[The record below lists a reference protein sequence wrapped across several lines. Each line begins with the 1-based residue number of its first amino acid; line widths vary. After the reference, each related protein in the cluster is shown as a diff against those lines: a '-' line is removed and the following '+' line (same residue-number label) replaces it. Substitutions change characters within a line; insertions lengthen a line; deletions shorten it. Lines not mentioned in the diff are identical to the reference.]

1 MGLVPEVSVL
11 GRPADFTLASRLAQP
26 DTRTTA
32 ILRDEENACVF
43 QGAADR
49 GVVGG
54 RHDGFVLGELGAPDG
69 RNTDGGMRRQ
79 VLGAPAQQ
87 RPCGADLGRR
97 QGVGLGC
104 GGEFGVDWHPYHMI
118 CY

>member
-1 MGLVPEVSVL
+1 MGLVPEVSVF
-11 GRPADFTLASRLAQP
+11 GRAADFTLCSRLAQP
-26 DTRTTA
+26 DTRTTT
-32 ILRDEENACVF
+32 ILRDEQNACVF

-54 RHDGFVLGELGAPDG
+54 RHDGCVLGKLGAPDG
-69 RNTDGGMRRQ
+69 RDTDRRVSRQ

-97 QGVGLGC
+97 QRGGLGR